1 MFLTFIYDVNA
12 AEFSTR
18 AIVTTGTE
26 YDSNPS
32 LAENNKNPV
41 WVYTITPQL
50 QLDATSELSH
60 WYLNS
65 ALLVQRFSNDKVL
78 ADRQDPKF
86 IAGWIRTY
94 ESGTY
99 GLKANY
105 QEATSRNL
113 ELTSTGVFA
122 DKNGTQRTKS
132 VEGMWEHSIN
142 ERLSILNE
150 AFYNIYKFDNAGGLA
165 SYDVSELRST
175 LTYLNT
181 EKLNTYSQ
189 LGYLHYSPDSVM
201 ESTEF
206 VRFALGAD
214 YQLNE
219 RFNFGVR
226 GGVYQVSGRQSE
238 SGWEAGLKAKYDPN
252 DKTSYIA
259 ELARSLGAG
268 GIGGFQK
275 ADSLKA
281 SWNYN
286 LSDKNIM
293 GVDYGLNK
301 SHQDSQINIVAVDY
315 QQFGIFYERIL
326 SNHWQ
331 ARLSGSHKE
340 VNTRDVNAQS
350 NVIGVAFT
358 YDTLGFN

>member
-1 MFLTFIYDVNA
+1 MYDVNA
-12 AEFSTR
+12 AEFSSR
-18 AIVTTGTE
+18 VLVTTGAE

-32 LAENNKNPV
+32 LAESNKNPV
-41 WVYTITPQL
+41 WAYTITPQL
-50 QLDATSELSH
+50 QLDATSELNH
-60 WYLNS
+60 WFLNS
-65 ALLVQRFSNDKVL
+65 ALLIQRYSNEKVL
-78 ADRQDPKF
+78 IERQDPKF

-99 GLKANY
+99 GIKANY
-105 QEATSRNL
+105 QETTSRNQ

-122 DKNGTQRTKS
+122 DKNGTQTTKS
-132 VEGMWEHSIN
+132 IEGMWDHSIN
-142 ERLSILNE
+142 DRLSILNE
-150 AFYNIYKFDNAGGLA
+150 AFYSIYKFSNAGGLA
-165 SYDVSELRST
+165 SYGVSELRST

-189 LGYLHYSPDSVM
+189 LGYLHYSPDSIL
-201 ESTEF
+201 ENTDF

-214 YQLNE
+214 YELNE
-219 RFNFGVR
+219 RFNFGIR
-226 GGVYQVSGRQSE
+226 GGVYKVSGRQSE
-238 SGWEAGLKAKYDPN
+238 NGWEAALKARYVPN
-252 DKTSYIA
+252 EKTSYIA

-281 SWNYN
+281 SWNYS
-286 LSDKNIM
+286 LSDRNVL
-293 GVDYGLNK
+293 GADYSLNK
-301 SHQDSQINIVAVDY
+301 SKQDSQINVVAVDY
-315 QQFGIFYERIL
+315 QQIGIFYERIL

-340 VNTRDVNAQS
+340 VSTPDVNANS

-358 YDTLGFN
+358 YDTLSF